1 MLGSLKNRAITTG
14 LKVAINGK
22 ISKYGQVA
30 TLDLDT
36 KSKSISM
43 VLELEGESEAI
54 TLTVDNYKIDINSTH
69 SEITLYGVHTNKKWL
84 DMLASDFIEGKV
96 FTIPPKYAKH
106 FKILT

>member
-1 MLGSLKNRAITTG
+1 MFSSLKNRAITTG
-14 LKVAINGK
+14 LKVAINSK
-22 ISKYGQVA
+22 ISKYGQIT

-43 VLELEGESEAI
+43 DLELLGESEVVS
-54 TLTVDNYKIDINSTH
+54 LTVDSYKIDINSTR
-69 SEITLYGVHTNKKWL
+69 SEITLYGIHTNKEWL
-84 DMLASDFIEGKV
+84 DMLASDFIVGKT